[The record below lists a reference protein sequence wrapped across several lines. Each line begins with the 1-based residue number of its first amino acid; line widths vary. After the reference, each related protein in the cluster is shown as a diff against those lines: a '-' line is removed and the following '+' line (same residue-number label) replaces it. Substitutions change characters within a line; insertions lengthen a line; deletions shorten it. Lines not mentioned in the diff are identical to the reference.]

1 MGQCRREESEKNYIY
16 CNSRFECE
24 GRRRQDSITDGTYGV
39 QYLCVCVHHISQ
51 QTKSENRVT
60 EREWSVKMQ
69 ETDSSI
75 APLNLALLH

>member
-1 MGQCRREESEKNYIY
+1 MCSVFVRV
-16 CNSRFECE
+16 CVC
-24 GRRRQDSITDGTYGV
+24 V
-39 QYLCVCVHHISQ
+39 CVCVHHISQ

>member
-1 MGQCRREESEKNYIY
+1 MREAVKEVEEAGGRSEK
-16 CNSRFECE
+16 E
-24 GRRRQDSITDGTYGV
+24 RRGVIDNDGTYAGCTV
-39 QYLCVCVHHISQ
+39 SLCVCVCVHHISQ

-69 ETDSSI
+69 ETDGSI